1 MTENRIPSYEE
12 ALQLLAAK
20 AQEGSVT
27 AIVALE
33 RALRTR
39 ERGEQELDDA
49 IDKIMADHA
58 PAPGPT
64 GRN

>member
-1 MTENRIPSYEE
+1 M
-12 ALQLLAAK
+12 QLLAAK